1 MKKATYKNSGV
12 DIKKADK
19 FIKDIIPLARQ
30 TKRFEVLE
38 DIGSFGGFFSFL
50 KPAFK
55 HPVLVSSSDGVGTKI
70 KIAILNNMHN
80 TVGIDLVAMNVN
92 DILCSGAEPLF
103 FLDYIACSRLDN
115 LTLKSIIEGIVE
127 GCKQAGCALLGG
139 ETAEMPSMYKK
150 GDYDLAGFCVG
161 VVEKGKILN
170 SKKVANGDL
179 AIGVASSGL
188 HSNGFSLVRKV
199 LSKKELVSL
208 KKGLLTPTRIYS
220 QPVLRLLKEYNAKG
234 AFNIKAIAH
243 ITGGAFYS
251 KAARIVPEGKTL
263 VIRSSSWPVPKIFK
277 LIQKKGAISDKEM
290 FSTFN
295 MGLGL
300 ILVVDR
306 LKAAGALKRLNSL
319 GFKSWII
326 GEIVKGGK
334 RVTVVGK

>member
-1 MKKATYKNSGV
+1 MKATYKKSGV

-50 KPAFK
+50 KHKFEN
-55 HPVLVSSSDGVGTKI
+55 PVLVSSSDGVGTKI
-70 KIAILNNMHN
+70 KIAIANNIHN

-103 FLDYIACSRLDN
+103 FLDYIACSQLDPA
-115 LTLKSIIEGIVE
+115 TLKSIIQGIVE

-161 VVEKGKILN
+161 VVEKKKILN
-170 SKKVANGDL
+170 SKKVKINDL
-179 AIGVASSGL
+179 AIGIASSGL

-199 LSKKELVSL
+199 LSKKEQLTL
-208 KKGLLTPTRIYS
+208 RKELLTPTRIYAKA
-220 QPVLRLLKEYNAKG
+220 VLALLKESNKRG

-251 KAARIVPEGKTL
+251 KAARIVPDGKTL
-263 VIRSSSWPVPKIFK
+263 VLNKGSWLVPKIFK
-277 LIQKKGAISDKEM
+277 LVQTKGKISDKEM
-290 FSTFN
+290 FNTFN

-300 ILVVDR
+300 ILIVKKNAASSI
-306 LKAAGALKRLNSL
+306 LKKLNSL
-319 GFKSWII
+319 GLKSWLI
-326 GEIVKGGK
+326 GEIVKGK
-334 RVTVVGK
+334 KKILIS